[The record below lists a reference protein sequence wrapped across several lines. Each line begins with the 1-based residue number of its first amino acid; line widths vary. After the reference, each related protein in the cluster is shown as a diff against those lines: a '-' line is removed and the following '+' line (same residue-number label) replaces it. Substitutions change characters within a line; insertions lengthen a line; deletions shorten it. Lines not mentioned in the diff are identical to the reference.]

1 MYAVEASVKTLC
13 INVRSGL
20 DAAFIAE
27 MAATADAI
35 IDAKLGEH
43 FLWPLDANGN
53 AVNNPPPAIVVQIA
67 NRLTASYIER
77 TKYAI
82 NEANGQPM
90 GNPYAASLEREAKK
104 FLDDLVEGNLIIP
117 ALQEVN
123 PIRQSPSPKAF
134 HDIQGTSPRG
144 IGFGGTRR

>member
-1 MYAVEASVKTLC
+1 MYAIEASVRTLC

-20 DAAFIAE
+20 DSAFIAE

-43 FLWPLDANGN
+43 FSWPNDPDGN
-53 AVNNPPPAIVVQIA
+53 PVNAPPPAIIVQIA
-67 NRLTASYIER
+67 NRLTAAYIER

-104 FLDDLVEGNLIIP
+104 MLDELQSGDLIIP
-117 ALQEVN
+117 SLVEVS
-123 PIRQSPSPKAF
+123 PIRQSASPKAF
-134 HDIQGTSPRG
+134 HEVQGSPRG
-144 IGFGGTRR
+144 LGGLRQR

>member
-1 MYAVEASVKTLC
+1 MYAVENSVRTLC

-20 DAAFIAE
+20 DSAFITE

-43 FLWPLDANGN
+43 FLWPNDADGN
-53 AVNNPPPAIVVQIA
+53 PVNNPPPAIVVQIA

-117 ALQEVN
+117 SLQEVN
-123 PIRQSPSPKAF
+123 PIRQSPSPRAF
-134 HDIQGTSPRG
+134 NDIQGTPRG
-144 IGFGGTRR
+144 MGGFGRGR

>member
-1 MYAVEASVKTLC
+1 MYAVEASVRTLC

-20 DAAFIAE
+20 DSAFIAE
-27 MAATADAI
+27 MGATADAI
-35 IDAKLGEH
+35 IDSKLAEH
-43 FLWPLDANGN
+43 FSWPQSPSGAY
-53 AVNNPPPAIVVQIA
+53 VNNPPPALVIQIA

-104 FLDDLVEGNLIIP
+104 FLDDLVNGELVIP
-117 ALQEVN
+117 SLVEVN
-123 PIRQSPSPKAF
+123 PIRQSASPQAF
-134 HDIQGTSPRG
+134 AEIQGTPRG
-144 IGFGGTRR
+144 ISSFGRR